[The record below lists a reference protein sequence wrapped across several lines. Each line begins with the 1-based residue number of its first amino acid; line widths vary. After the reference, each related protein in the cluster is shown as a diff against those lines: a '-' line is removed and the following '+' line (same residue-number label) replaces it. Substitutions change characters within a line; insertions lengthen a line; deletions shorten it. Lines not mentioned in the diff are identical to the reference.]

1 MVDFVIFTFNNTET
15 EFIFSQVFGWTSGI
29 LCFALLIPQLVHI
42 WKYKSAKDLS
52 YWFLALN
59 QVCSFCF
66 IVYAL
71 IIGSYPILVSDSLI
85 IVINTSLIISKVILD
100 KRIKNKTSIQDI
112 TSIQDKCEEKE
123 IELTEV
129 EISKKLTEVEISKE
143 TKINTE

>member
-1 MVDFVIFTFNNTET
+1 MSDFEIFTFNNTET
-15 EFIFSQVFGWTSGI
+15 EFIFSQVFGWTSGV

-59 QVCSFCF
+59 QVCSCCF
-66 IVYAL
+66 VIYAL
-71 IIGSYPILVSDSLI
+71 IISSLPILVSDGLI

-100 KRIKNKTSIQDI
+100 KRLKEKTSIQDI
-112 TSIQDKCEEKE
+112 TSIEDKCDEKE

-129 EISKKLTEVEISKE
+129 ENFDNLTEVEID
-143 TKINTE
+143 TD

>member
-15 EFIFSQVFGWTSGI
+15 EFIFSQVFGWTSGV

-42 WKYKSAKDLS
+42 WKHRSAKDLS
-52 YWFLALN
+52 YWFLSLN
-59 QVCSFCF
+59 QICSFCF
-66 IVYAL
+66 VIYAL
-71 IIGSYPILVSDSLI
+71 IIGSYPILFSDILI
-85 IVINTSLIISKVILD
+85 ICINTCLIISKVILD
-100 KRIKNKTSIQDI
+100 KKVKNKTSIQDI
-112 TSIQDKCEEKE
+112 TSIQDEGEEKE